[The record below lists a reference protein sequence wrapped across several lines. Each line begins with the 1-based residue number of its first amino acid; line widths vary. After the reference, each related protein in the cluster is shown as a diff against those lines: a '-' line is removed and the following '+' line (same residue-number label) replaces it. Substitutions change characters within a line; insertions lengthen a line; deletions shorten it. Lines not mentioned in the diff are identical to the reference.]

1 MQPWQCDMLLWKHSG
16 MSLAV
21 VLCAFHHIRYHNKHN
36 NVGGER
42 ECFKKDQIASKLMSV
57 RST

>member
-1 MQPWQCDMLLWKHSG
+1 MLLWKHTG

-21 VLCAFHHIRYHNKHN
+21 VLGAFHHIRYNNKHN

-42 ECFKKDQIASKLMSV
+42 GCFKKDPIAPKLMSV